1 MKTGIVRAAAAFAGA
16 CLLSIAQPALAGN
29 IVRDGFT
36 FPKEGEVKIVV
47 FRPDVQV
54 GSLRVGGLDEP
65 NADWTAAART
75 NMQKAFETAAEAREA
90 KLEFMGDPE
99 GENAKLL
106 DDYRGLFQVVS
117 NTAMTH
123 GIFFDKL
130 PTKLVKQADPK
141 AKKKYRMDWS
151 LGPEA
156 AKLREATGADYA
168 MFVYTKDSYGDAGR
182 KVAQLLMAGLFG
194 SYMPAGVHVGY
205 AGLVDLKTGDLV
217 WLNADIM
224 MGGDPRDAEGATKR
238 VSQLMTGFPKR
249 SALALEGVAK

>member
-1 MKTGIVRAAAAFAGA
+1 MKILGFRALAGIAGA
-16 CLLSIAQPALAGN
+16 CFLAVAQPALAGN
-29 IVRDGFT
+29 VVRDGFA
-36 FPKEGEVKIVV
+36 FPKDGEVKIVV

-65 NADWTAAART
+65 NADWTASART

-90 KLEFMGDPE
+90 KLQFLGDPE

-106 DDYRGLFQVVS
+106 DDYRGLFQIVS
-117 NTAMTH
+117 SQAMVH

-156 AKLREATGADYA
+156 AKLRDATGADYA
-168 MFVYTKDSYGDAGR
+168 MFVFTKDSYGDAGR

-194 SYMPAGVHVGY
+194 AYVPAGVHIGY

-217 WLNADIM
+217 WLNADIA
-224 MGGDPRDAEGATKR
+224 MGGDPRDADGALKR
-238 VSQLMTGFPKR
+238 VAQLMTGFPKR
-249 SALALEGVAK
+249 NALALEGVAK